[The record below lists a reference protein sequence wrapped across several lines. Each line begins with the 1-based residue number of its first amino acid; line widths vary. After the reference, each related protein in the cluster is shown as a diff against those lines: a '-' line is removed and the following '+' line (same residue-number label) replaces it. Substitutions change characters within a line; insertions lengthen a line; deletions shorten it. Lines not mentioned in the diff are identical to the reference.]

1 MGTGKWF
8 QAAET
13 WAGGERELL
22 SSRSWEGDSGTSL
35 LSLAVQMPSAEQPP
49 GLLSHPAQLLPSRP
63 WVLKLSQIL
72 CRFSPRRRNSRV
84 LPWQEC

>member
-35 LSLAVQMPSAEQPP
+35 LSLAVQIPSAEQPL
-49 GLLSHPAQLLPSRP
+49 GLLCYPAEFLPARP
-63 WVLKLSQIL
+63 WVLKLSRIL
-72 CRFSPRRRNSRV
+72 CRFSPRTRNF
-84 LPWQEC
+84 